1 MPPRA
6 DEQVEPFRAVTL
18 AQFRRGLPSEIRVLH
33 DALRPDTP
41 LSWVE
46 PSELEDPTPYLMDD
60 EFILTAGL
68 PFSGEGGRPDR
79 VDAYV
84 ARLVEAKVCALGFG
98 LKPYHD
104 AVPQALIDSCRLRGL
119 TLIEVPQSVPFAAI
133 GLQFARLL
141 ESEGAKVVRQ
151 LADANR
157 VLMRAVLSP
166 RPEHELLTALVE
178 RLPGWA
184 VLVGS
189 DARIRARAGK
199 APLDAASLAPLL
211 GRLLS
216 GSGPRVELE
225 SYPAP
230 GSRHVVGHPLRG
242 PKEANLGALVI
253 GSAERLTPAQNN
265 VVSAAVGLLE
275 LLFRQRTSGSLAP
288 SQLAAALL
296 LHPETVTG
304 GSSRQVTAAK
314 DLLAQS
320 ISSTRSAPMR
330 VVQGVNVE
338 MPQWRSSDSPV
349 RELLQ
354 WRRLFETKLV
364 EITEYGFAAIT
375 RLKVDDGLLAEVDR
389 LGWRVVV
396 GEPVEMNELPAA
408 YQRAGSL
415 RSRARATRQ
424 NLRVDAVSWSLTGLL
439 GREAGSMLAS
449 QLFAPLHGL
458 EPERRTALLAVLRAW
473 LGENGSWDGAA
484 KVLGLHRNSIRRQI
498 GQLAQLLERD
508 INDPQTRADLWI
520 GLQYAD
526 TLD

>member
-18 AQFRRGLPSEIRVLH
+18 AQFRRGLPAEIRVLH

-189 DARIRARAGK
+189 DVRIRARAGK

-338 MPQWRSSDSPV
+338 MPQ
-349 RELLQ
+349 
-354 WRRLFETKLV
+354 
-364 EITEYGFAAIT
+364 
-375 RLKVDDGLLAEVDR
+375 
-389 LGWRVVV
+389 
-396 GEPVEMNELPAA
+396 
-408 YQRAGSL
+408 
-415 RSRARATRQ
+415 
-424 NLRVDAVSWSLTGLL
+424 
-439 GREAGSMLAS
+439 
-449 QLFAPLHGL
+449 
-458 EPERRTALLAVLRAW
+458 
-473 LGENGSWDGAA
+473 
-484 KVLGLHRNSIRRQI
+484 
-498 GQLAQLLERD
+498 LAQ
-508 INDPQTRADLWI
+508 Q
-520 GLQYAD
+520 
-526 TLD
+526 